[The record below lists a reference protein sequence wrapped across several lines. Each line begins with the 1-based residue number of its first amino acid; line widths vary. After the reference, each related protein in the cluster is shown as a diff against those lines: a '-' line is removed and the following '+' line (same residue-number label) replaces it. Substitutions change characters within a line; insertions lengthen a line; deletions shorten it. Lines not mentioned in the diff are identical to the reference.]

1 MATIS
6 VTVPDE
12 YVADLTAAM
21 REHLGADAQGLTD
34 PQVAKKAVKRFLRDL
49 VAARRRRIAPNIAT
63 AVVAAMNAET
73 EKALA
78 IAATVT
84 ARKAAEVAE
93 DQAVLTAF
101 GSDS

>member
-34 PQVAKKAVKRFLRDL
+34 LQVAKKAVKRFLRGL
-49 VAARRRRIAPNIAT
+49 VAARRRRVGPNIAT
-63 AVVAAMNAET
+63 AVAVAMDAET
-73 EKALA
+73 QRILA
-78 IAATVT
+78 VATAVA
-84 ARKAAEVAE
+84 ARKAAEVTE
-93 DQAVLTAF
+93 DAAVMTAF